1 MATRYKLYP
10 KDENSRDRKAIQRT
24 LDDGNLYVELNDYP
38 FIADPSFTRIYKEG
52 VTQ

>member
-24 LDDGNLYVELNDYP
+24 LDDGT
-38 FIADPSFTRIYKEG
+38 I
-52 VTQ
+52 